1 MRLVLPLAPLL
12 FLAAC
17 ADAANPGSEELDFD
31 GHESCPIEEVE
42 VQEGD
47 TGFEF
52 EGESFASQ
60 AEFVNL
66 GLRCALEP
74 SDEEIEA
81 IEEMN
86 AEQPAFQ
93 ELPEYQTGDEP
104 ADTELYGKPSGG
116 GGGTTVTSGTIN
128 VYWHTVTS
136 GTAGALTST
145 EIANQI
151 AVLNAAYASTG
162 WVFTLAGSDSTDNS
176 SWYNGCYSTYETAM
190 KSALRTGSADDLN
203 VYSCN
208 PSSGLLGWA
217 TFPSSYASNPTND
230 GVVVLY
236 STLPGGS
243 AAPYN
248 LGDTATHEIGHW
260 MGLYHTF
267 QGGCSKTGDSVSD
280 TPGER
285 SANYGCPTGADTC
298 SSSGVDPI
306 TNFMDY
312 TDDSCMT
319 VFSTAQDT
327 RMDASFS
334 SYRYGK

>member
-1 MRLVLPLAPLL
+1 MRLVSPLGFL
-12 FLAAC
+12 FLLAGC
-17 ADAANPGSEELDFD
+17 APSGGVATDEVGLD

-47 TGFEF
+47 DGFEF
-52 EGESFASQ
+52 QGQSYVSQ
-60 AEFVNL
+60 AEFINL

-86 AEQPAFQ
+86 SQQPAFQ

-104 ADTELYGKPSGG
+104 ADDELYGKPSGG
-116 GGGTTVTSGTIN
+116 GGSSVTGGTIN
-128 VYWHTVTS
+128 VYWHTITNGS
-136 GTAGALTST
+136 AGSLTSSD
-145 EIANQI
+145 IASQI
-151 AVLNAAYASTG
+151 TVLNNAYASTG
-162 WVFTLAGSDSTDNS
+162 WSFTLVSTDTTSNS
-176 SWYNGCYSTYETAM
+176 SWYSGCYSTYETAM
-190 KSALRTGSADDLN
+190 KSALRLGSADDLN
-203 VYSCN
+203 IYTCN
-208 PSSGLLGWA
+208 PGSGLLGWA

-230 GVVVLY
+230 GVVLLY
-236 STLPGGS
+236 SSLPGGS

-280 TPGER
+280 TPSER

-298 SSSGVDPI
+298 TGSGVDPI
-306 TNFMDY
+306 ENFMDY
-312 TDDSCMT
+312 TDDSCMYT
-319 VFSTAQDT
+319 FTTAQDT

-334 SYRYGK
+334 AYRYGK